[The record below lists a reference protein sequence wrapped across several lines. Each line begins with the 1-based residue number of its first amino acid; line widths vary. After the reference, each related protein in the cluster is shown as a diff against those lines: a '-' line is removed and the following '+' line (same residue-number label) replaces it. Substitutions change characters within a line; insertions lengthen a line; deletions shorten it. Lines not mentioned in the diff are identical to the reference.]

1 MILTHS
7 PKTIEINRALLV
19 ARQACGKVRPKEE
32 VNPHFK
38 SKFMPLAE
46 VLRITEAPLIEAG
59 VLMLQAQGRDS
70 KRPEYVAVETRLI
83 HASSGEYYKATMSM
97 LPKNEG
103 CQEALS
109 CATYMKR
116 SCLAS
121 LMGLSLW
128 GEDDDAEAATDSTP
142 VRTDRKSGEDDD
154 AEAATDSTPVRTDPF
169 RTTPPGYQEFVAGI
183 LDAETDAEA
192 YDVYLKTQTRDLTNW
207 LKHDE
212 TMLGLATIL
221 KDEGNLRRATL
232 IDPDTGLPPVAKKAP
247 AKKGKKRASKNS

>member
-142 VRTDRKSGEDDD
+142 VRT
-154 AEAATDSTPVRTDPF
+154 A
-169 RTTPPGYQEFVAGI
+169 PPGYQEFITGI
-183 LDAETDAEA
+183 LNAETDAEA
-192 YDVYLKTQTRDLTNW
+192 YDVYLKTQTKDLTNW

-212 TMLGLATIL
+212 TMLDLATAL

>member
-7 PKTIEINRALLV
+7 PTTREINKALLV
-19 ARQACGKVRPKEE
+19 ARQACGKVRPKEA

-38 SKFMPLAE
+38 NKFMPLAE

-83 HASSGEYYKATMSM
+83 HATTGEYYKSTMSM
-97 LPKNEG
+97 LPKNEEP
-103 CQEALS
+103 QSALS
-109 CATYMKR
+109 CMTYMKR

-128 GEDDDAEAATDSTP
+128 SEDDDAETATDSTAP
-142 VRTDRKSGEDDD
+142 VLT
-154 AEAATDSTPVRTDPF
+154 A
-169 RTTPPGYQEFVAGI
+169 PPGYREFVSGI
-183 LDAETDAEA
+183 LNAETDAEA
-192 YDVYLKTQTRDLTNW
+192 YDVYLKTQTGDLTNW

-212 TMLGLATIL
+212 AMLGLATIL
-221 KDEGNLRRATL
+221 KDEGNLRRATK
-232 IDPDTGLPPVAKKAP
+232 IDPDTGLPPSLPLEKKAP
-247 AKKGKKRASKNS
+247 AKKGKKRASKNSQG

>member
-142 VRTDRKSGEDDD
+142 VRTD
-154 AEAATDSTPVRTDPF
+154 PF